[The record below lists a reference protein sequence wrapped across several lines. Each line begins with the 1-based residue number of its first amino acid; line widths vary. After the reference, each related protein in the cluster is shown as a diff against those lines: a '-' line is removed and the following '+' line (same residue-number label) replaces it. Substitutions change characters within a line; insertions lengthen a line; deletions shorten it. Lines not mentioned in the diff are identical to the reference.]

1 MAFHSAKVASAVMIS
16 RGIKVFTN
24 LQRLVYQ
31 HSDGDAKETIKRS
44 SGNRLPFSFLLLFSP
59 HTHANFGVSYRLCST
74 QFSRTLYSRIS
85 MGITKIAEYIMQTNA
100 TKA

>member
-31 HSDGDAKETIKRS
+31 HSDGDAKETIKRVQAIVSPSLFFS
-44 SGNRLPFSFLLLFSP
+44 SSP
-59 HTHANFGVSYRLCST
+59 HIHMPILAFL
-74 QFSRTLYSRIS
+74 
-85 MGITKIAEYIMQTNA
+85 IASVPRSLVVHCILE
-100 TKA
+100 